1 MLAENWGATDAER
14 TAPMP
19 CDELLPGARFRCHR
33 AITVEA
39 SPAAVFR
46 WLCQLRRAP
55 YSYDL
60 LDNFGRRSPR
70 TLTPGL
76 DQLHHGQRFLSIFRL
91 AAFEADRQITL
102 RARACAVTYAVRP
115 EGDST
120 RLVVRILFDPRSR
133 LLAVLTPAFALGDLV
148 MMRKQLLTL
157 GDLAESSVDSTRA
170 P

>member
-14 TAPMP
+14 AAPMP

-76 DQLHHGQRFLSIFRL
+76 DQLHHGQRFMSIFRL
-91 AAFEADRQITL
+91 AAFEADHQITL
-102 RARACAVTYAVRP
+102 SGKGTAVTYAVRP
-115 EGDST
+115 EGGGT
-120 RLVVRILFDPRSR
+120 RLLVCVLFDPASR
-133 LLAVLTPAFALGDLV
+133 LLAALAPSFALGDLV

-157 GDLAESSVDSTRA
+157 RDLAEGEAS
-170 P
+170 